1 MHIFQDKTV
10 LQGEDI
16 GFQYCQYPGLG
27 RHIGQYAGLGRDI
40 GQYAGLGRDIGQY
53 ASLGRDIDSTEIQYH
68 LAYMIMSISHPWPCA
83 TGEYAALRPHYVAL
97 GPQDAALGLRAPLY
111 RPRAAS
117 WGPLAT

>member
-10 LQGEDI
+10 LQGEHI
-16 GFQYCQYPGLG
+16 GFQYCQY
-27 RHIGQYAGLGRDI
+27 AG
-40 GQYAGLGRDIGQY
+40 
-53 ASLGRDIDSTEIQYH
+53 LGRDIDSTEIQYH

-83 TGEYAALRPHYVAL
+83 TGEYAALGPHYVAL